1 MKKSKKNTSL
11 PENGEERDKVIAARK
26 TLARLLI
33 VIVNTVL
40 FYTVYAMLANGDAGY
55 IASQIVMWTY
65 FAALI
70 VLFSA
75 YIIYNKGF
83 TMVNRAADSFPED
96 WSYEK
101 MCALTEE
108 GERRKQK
115 SKWMLLIIIPLMFTF
130 MFDMIDLFI
139 LDSFRYL
146 FN

>member
-1 MKKSKKNTSL
+1 MAAETICMVSLQKSKIFTSDVWL
-11 PENGEERDKVIAARK
+11 KKIFFPAD
-26 TLARLLI
+26 
-33 VIVNTVL
+33 
-40 FYTVYAMLANGDAGY
+40 
-55 IASQIVMWTY
+55 
-65 FAALI
+65 
-70 VLFSA
+70 
-75 YIIYNKGF
+75 IIYNKGF
-83 TMVNRAADSFPED
+83 TMVNRTADSFPED